1 MKRKIPWF
9 QITSVVLSI
18 IVISYIV
25 YNAFAYSYSPI
36 DTQRLTEETTIEETI
51 DFKGFALRDEK
62 IIDTS
67 ASGTVIPLA
76 HDGKRVANGDDIAV
90 VCQNDDQAAA
100 YTKLE
105 SLKHELERYKNIND
119 PDGTQELSAD
129 KLNTKISDAYDD
141 IMDAVTTGAYD
152 ELPGALTAYAD
163 KCATKQILTEGS
175 IDLSAKL
182 TSLENEIAALTAQNI
197 NYSSVKAPKSGY
209 YINTIDGYESALS
222 YKDALSLTSQQIESA
237 LNAEPAA
244 VSGNSLGKIVESYKW
259 YIVGETESQNSSYFK
274 KGAKITV
281 NFPKE
286 GVNHVTMLVEKA
298 DTQGD
303 KMTVVLSC
311 SLMDETFANM
321 RTEDMQIVTK
331 SHMGYR
337 VPSNVIRFDED
348 NNTGIYVL
356 RGKIITFIP
365 VEIIYTEDDFA
376 IISSSSSNGKSV
388 RLYDEVIIKGKDLE
402 DGKVIN

>member
-51 DFKGFALRDEK
+51 GFKGFALRDEK

-105 SLKHELERYKNIND
+105 SLKQELERYKNIND

-141 IMDAVTTGAYD
+141 IMNAVTTGKYD
-152 ELPGALTAYAD
+152 ELPDALTAYAD

-182 TSLENEIAALTAQNI
+182 TSLESEIAALTAQNI

-274 KGAKITV
+274 NGAKITV

-298 DTQGD
+298 DMQGD

-331 SHMGYR
+331 SHTGYR

>member
-152 ELPGALTAYAD
+152 ELPDALTAYAD
-163 KCATKQILTEGS
+163 KCATKQILTDGS

-274 KGAKITV
+274 NGAKITV

>member
-76 HDGKRVANGDDIAV
+76 HDGKRVANGDNIAV

-152 ELPGALTAYAD
+152 ELPDALTAYAD

-182 TSLENEIAALTAQNI
+182 TSLENEIATLTAQNI

-274 KGAKITV
+274 NGAKITV

-331 SHMGYR
+331 SHTGYR

>member
-76 HDGKRVANGDDIAV
+76 HDGKRVANGDNIAV

-152 ELPGALTAYAD
+152 ELPDALTAYAD

-209 YINTIDGYESALS
+209 YINTIDGYESALN

-274 KGAKITV
+274 NGAKITV

-331 SHMGYR
+331 SHTGYR

>member
-76 HDGKRVANGDDIAV
+76 HDGKRVAKGDDIAV

-152 ELPGALTAYAD
+152 ELPDALTAYAD

-274 KGAKITV
+274 NGAKITV

-331 SHMGYR
+331 SHTGYR

>member
-152 ELPGALTAYAD
+152 ELPDALTAYAD
-163 KCATKQILTEGS
+163 KCATKQILTDGS

-182 TSLENEIAALTAQNI
+182 ASLENEIAALTAQNI

-222 YKDALSLTSQQIESA
+222 YKYALSLTSQQIESA

-259 YIVGETESQNSSYFK
+259 YIVGETENQNSSYFK
-274 KGAKITV
+274 NGAKITV

-331 SHMGYR
+331 SHTGYR

>member
-152 ELPGALTAYAD
+152 ELPDALTAYAD
-163 KCATKQILTEGS
+163 KCATKQILTDGS

-209 YINTIDGYESALS
+209 YINTIDGYESVLS

-274 KGAKITV
+274 NGAKINV

-331 SHMGYR
+331 SHTGYR

>member
-152 ELPGALTAYAD
+152 ELPDALTAYAD
-163 KCATKQILTEGS
+163 KCATKQILTDGS

-274 KGAKITV
+274 NGAKITV

-331 SHMGYR
+331 SHTGYR

-376 IISSSSSNGKSV
+376 VISSCSSNGKSV

>member
-152 ELPGALTAYAD
+152 ELPDALTAYAD
-163 KCATKQILTEGS
+163 KCATKQILTDGS

-222 YKDALSLTSQQIESA
+222 YKDVLSLTSQQIESA

-244 VSGNSLGKIVESYKW
+244 ASGNSLGKIVESYKW

-274 KGAKITV
+274 NGAKITV

>member
-141 IMDAVTTGAYD
+141 IMDAITTGAYD
-152 ELPGALTAYAD
+152 ELPDALTAYAD

-274 KGAKITV
+274 NGAKITV

-331 SHMGYR
+331 SHTGYR

>member
-152 ELPGALTAYAD
+152 KLPDALTAYAD

-274 KGAKITV
+274 NGAKITV

>member
-152 ELPGALTAYAD
+152 ELPDALTAYAD
-163 KCATKQILTEGS
+163 KCATKQILTDGS

-274 KGAKITV
+274 NGAKITV

-337 VPSNVIRFDED
+337 VPSNVIRFDEN

>member
-141 IMDAVTTGAYD
+141 IMDAITTGAYD
-152 ELPGALTAYAD
+152 ELPDALTAYAD

-222 YKDALSLTSQQIESA
+222 YKDALSLTSQQIEST

-274 KGAKITV
+274 NGAKITV

-331 SHMGYR
+331 SHTGYR

>member
-152 ELPGALTAYAD
+152 ELPDALTAYAD
-163 KCATKQILTEGS
+163 KCATKQILTDGS

-274 KGAKITV
+274 NGARITV

-298 DTQGD
+298 NTQGD

>member
-274 KGAKITV
+274 NGAKITV

-365 VEIIYTEDDFA
+365 VEIIYTEDAFA

>member
-105 SLKHELERYKNIND
+105 SLKQELERYKNIND

-152 ELPGALTAYAD
+152 ELPDALTAYAD

-182 TSLENEIAALTAQNI
+182 TSLENEIATLTAQNI

-274 KGAKITV
+274 NSAKITV

-331 SHMGYR
+331 SHTGYR

>member
-152 ELPGALTAYAD
+152 ELPDALTAYAD
-163 KCATKQILTEGS
+163 KCATKQILTDGS

-182 TSLENEIAALTAQNI
+182 TSLENEIATLTAQNI

-274 KGAKITV
+274 NGAKITV

-331 SHMGYR
+331 SHTGYR

>member
-100 YTKLE
+100 YTKLI

-152 ELPGALTAYAD
+152 ELPDALTAYAD

-274 KGAKITV
+274 NGAKITV

-298 DTQGD
+298 DTQSD

-331 SHMGYR
+331 SHTGYR

>member
-152 ELPGALTAYAD
+152 ELPDALTAYAD

-222 YKDALSLTSQQIESA
+222 YKDALSLTSQQIGSA

-274 KGAKITV
+274 NGAKITV

-331 SHMGYR
+331 SHTGYR

>member
-9 QITSVVLSI
+9 QITSVVMSI

-152 ELPGALTAYAD
+152 ELPDALTAYAD
-163 KCATKQILTEGS
+163 KCATKQILTDGS

-209 YINTIDGYESALS
+209 YIKTIDGYESALS

-259 YIVGETESQNSSYFK
+259 YIVGETENQNSSYFK
-274 KGAKITV
+274 NGAKITV

-331 SHMGYR
+331 SHTGYR

>member
-141 IMDAVTTGAYD
+141 IMNAVTTGAYD
-152 ELPGALTAYAD
+152 ELPDALTAYAD

-274 KGAKITV
+274 NGAKITV

-331 SHMGYR
+331 SHTGYR

>member
-76 HDGKRVANGDDIAV
+76 HDGKRVANGDNIAV

-152 ELPGALTAYAD
+152 ELPDALTAYAD

-175 IDLSAKL
+175 IDLSTKL

-274 KGAKITV
+274 NGAKITV

>member
-152 ELPGALTAYAD
+152 ELPDALTAYAD

-237 LNAEPAA
+237 LNAKPAA

-274 KGAKITV
+274 NGAKITV

-331 SHMGYR
+331 SHTGYR

>member
-152 ELPGALTAYAD
+152 ELPDALTAYAD
-163 KCATKQILTEGS
+163 KCATKQILTDGS

-259 YIVGETESQNSSYFK
+259 YIVGETENQNSSYFK
-274 KGAKITV
+274 NGAKITV

-331 SHMGYR
+331 SHTGYH

>member
-152 ELPGALTAYAD
+152 ELPDALTAYAD
-163 KCATKQILTEGS
+163 KCATKQILTDGS

-259 YIVGETESQNSSYFK
+259 YIVGETENQNSSYFK
-274 KGAKITV
+274 NGAKITV

-331 SHMGYR
+331 SHTGYR

>member
-105 SLKHELERYKNIND
+105 SLKQELERYKNIND

-152 ELPGALTAYAD
+152 ELPDALTAYAD
-163 KCATKQILTEGS
+163 KCATKQILTDGS

-259 YIVGETESQNSSYFK
+259 YIVGETESQNSSYLK
-274 KGAKITV
+274 NGAKITV

-331 SHMGYR
+331 SHTGYR

>member
-76 HDGKRVANGDDIAV
+76 HDGKRVANGDNIAV

-105 SLKHELERYKNIND
+105 SLKQELERYKNIND

-152 ELPGALTAYAD
+152 ELPDALTAYAD

-182 TSLENEIAALTAQNI
+182 TSLENEIDALTAQNI

-274 KGAKITV
+274 NGAKITV

-337 VPSNVIRFDED
+337 VPSNVIRFDEN

>member
-25 YNAFAYSYSPI
+25 YNAFAYSYSPV

-105 SLKHELERYKNIND
+105 KLKQELERYKNIND

-141 IMDAVTTGAYD
+141 IMDAVTTGTYD
-152 ELPGALTAYAD
+152 ELPDALTAYAD

-182 TSLENEIAALTAQNI
+182 ISLESEIAALTAQNI
-197 NYSSVKAPKSGY
+197 NYSSVKAPESGY
-209 YINTIDGYESALS
+209 YINTIDGYEAALS
-222 YKDALSLTSQQIESA
+222 YKDALSLTSQQIENA

-259 YIVGETESQNSSYFK
+259 YIVGETESQYSSFFK
-274 KGAKITV
+274 KGSKITV

-286 GVNHVTMLVEKA
+286 GVSHVTMLVEKA

-321 RTEDMQIVTK
+321 RIEDMQIVTK
-331 SHMGYR
+331 SHTGYR

-348 NNTGIYVL
+348 NSTGLYVL

-365 VEIIYTEDDFA
+365 VEIIYTENDFA

>member
-51 DFKGFALRDEK
+51 GFKGFALRDEK

-105 SLKHELERYKNIND
+105 SLKQELERYKNIND

-141 IMDAVTTGAYD
+141 IMDAVTTGKYD
-152 ELPGALTAYAD
+152 ELSDALTAYAD

-182 TSLENEIAALTAQNI
+182 TSLESEIAALTAQNI

-274 KGAKITV
+274 NGAKITV

-298 DTQGD
+298 AMQGD

-331 SHMGYR
+331 SHTGYR

-388 RLYDEVIIKGKDLE
+388 RLYDEVIIKGKELE